1 MIYKILLLIAVIA
14 AVYFFFFKTKPV
26 AKKKKKPEQ
35 TEAKKLEGDE
45 TVECVTCGTYV
56 ALDDAIIS
64 NGKYYCSKECLNS

>member
-26 AKKKKKPEQ
+26 AKKRDEKAETKKI
-35 TEAKKLEGDE
+35 EGDE

-64 NGKYYCSKECLNS
+64 NGKYYCSQECLKG

>member
-1 MIYKILLLIAVIA
+1 MIYKILLLVAVIA
-14 AVYFFFFKTKPV
+14 AVYFFFFKSKPV
-26 AKKKKKPEQ
+26 EKKKK
-35 TEAKKLEGDE
+35 TEKTESKKIEGDE